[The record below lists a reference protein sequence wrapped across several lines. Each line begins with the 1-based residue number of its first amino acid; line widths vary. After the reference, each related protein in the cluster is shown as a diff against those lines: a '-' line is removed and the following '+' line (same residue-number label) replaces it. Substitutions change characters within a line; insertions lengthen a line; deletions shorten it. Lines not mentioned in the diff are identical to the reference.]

1 MGGTHSPLPDQD
13 AGKSFS
19 ADALL
24 INWYDTVS
32 AAALGSV
39 TIATAGEGGTKENT
53 EEIHTY
59 NNLASQALYGT
70 IIKTADIDAAN
81 VDSPDAWAQRF
92 LAERSEP
99 AVQIT
104 IDGWELGRLTG
115 DSWDEFDRGRL
126 AQVTLNDIGE
136 IVNERVESV
145 TYPDVIGTPEQI
157 AVELANRMAKYSSAI
172 ARLQKET
179 RSNGRAARGLA
190 RSSASAADQTHLELI
205 VQEIEK
211 ALDGV
216 GIKDLWETGIIL
228 DAKSGARIYS
238 LYQGLMSNRAEIIV
252 NNERIEQIVRNVGE
266 NGEVTAASII
276 LAIKNNR
283 SGIYLDADDIYLNG
297 STKISDLF
305 TASGSAISMR
315 ISMMY
320 ADRAAIGTSRSNY
333 GDVEIMGYPAMW
345 TSKRVLTGV
354 TLSDDRDFV
363 YQTSSGTQHTIHG
376 RLVTGGSTETIYYL
390 TRGNS

>member
-1 MGGTHSPLPDQD
+1 M
-13 AGKSFS
+13 
-19 ADALL
+19 
-24 INWYDTVS
+24 
-32 AAALGSV
+32 
-39 TIATAGEGGTKENT
+39 
-53 EEIHTY
+53 
-59 NNLASQALYGT
+59 
-70 IIKTADIDAAN
+70 
-81 VDSPDAWAQRF
+81 DSPDAWAQRF

-126 AQVTLNDIGE
+126 AQVTLSDMGE
-136 IVNERVESV
+136 IVSERVEAV

-157 AVELANRMAKYSSAI
+157 TVELANRLAKYSSAI

-205 VQEIEK
+205 VQDLVR
-211 ALDGV
+211 AADGV

-238 LYQGLMSNRAEIIV
+238 IYQGLMSNRAEISV

-266 NGEVTAASII
+266 DDTVTAASII

-283 SGIYLDADDIYLNG
+283 SGIYLDADDIYING
-297 STKISDLF
+297 NTTIEQFFSGDGYVDWLKANDIYANSSIYSDNTMGAPVGEFGRLL
-305 TASGSAISMR
+305 
-315 ISMMY
+315 
-320 ADRAAIGTSRSNY
+320 IGEGENNQAT
-333 GDVEIMGYPAMW
+333 W
-345 TSKRVLTGV
+345 KSKRVLTGA
-354 TLSDDRDFV
+354 TLSPAHNFRFV
-363 YQTSSGTQHTIHG
+363 ENGVEYFVNG
-376 RLVTGGSTETIYYL
+376 RIITAGSVETIYYL
-390 TRGNS
+390 GR